1 MLQPTHMCSPC
12 GRRVWPTLDGK
23 CPNCKRLAVP
33 VVPKESRVEGRTSG
47 AHRED
52 IDGNDGDD
60 PTDAVIIGGDDP
72 PDAVVV
78 EIAPSTELKKLVDG
92 GAQMVVWLSG
102 LAQLVFAILAILSVL
117 VPATT
122 MGLDGASSVVMI
134 ALSLS
139 GVAFAYLWVRLS
151 LAALALG
158 FARHEAHCRAEKQMT
173 KILRSLARRK

>member
-47 AHRED
+47 GHRED
-52 IDGNDGDD
+52 FDGTDRDHPPGAVIIGGDD
-60 PTDAVIIGGDDP
+60 PTDAVI
-72 PDAVVV
+72 V
-78 EIAPSTELKKLVDG
+78 ESSPSTELKKLVDG
-92 GAQMVVWLSG
+92 GAQIVVWLSG
-102 LAQLVFAILAILSVL
+102 LAQLVFVVLAILSVL
-117 VPATT
+117 VPAMT
-122 MGLDGASSVVMI
+122 MGLDGARSVVMI

-158 FARHEAHCRAEKQMT
+158 FARHEAHCRAEKQMANM
-173 KILRSLARRK
+173 LRSLARRK